1 MKEIRYIY
9 WQDGGFWLG
18 YIEEYPDYMTQGMTV
33 EELEVNL
40 LDLYKD
46 LSSGEIPCVHKI
58 GELHVA

>member
-1 MKEIRYIY
+1 MKKIRYIY
-9 WQDGGFWLG
+9 WQDGEFWLG
-18 YIEEYPDYMTQGMTV
+18 YIEEYPDYITQGMSL

-46 LSSGEIPCVHKI
+46 LSSGEILSVHKI